1 MPALVTASRVY
12 MRHFLYELA
21 QLRQAGVAHA
31 IHILIVSI
39 MQDADARDKR
49 GHDAATRGN
58 PWHATPP
65 TAWKSGR

>member
-1 MPALVTASRVY
+1 

-49 GHDAATRGN
+49 GHGGEKVIRSHRNALSA
-58 PWHATPP
+58 HPP
-65 TAWKSGR
+65 FACRPRA